1 MNATGKKIVE
11 GLDFGHSM
19 GIIHSTG
26 GRTTNQLVDLA
37 RRGRLRVVNPA
48 EPVVYHAQI
57 KVNGQD
63 DISGSERRDGETTA
77 SMVDSGADG
86 DAARRVLRRV
96 FTI

>member
-11 GLDFGHSM
+11 GLDLGHSM

-37 RRGRLRVVNPA
+37 RRGILKVVKPA

-63 DISGSERRDGETTA
+63 DISGSERRDCETTPT
-77 SMVDSGADG
+77 MVDSGADG